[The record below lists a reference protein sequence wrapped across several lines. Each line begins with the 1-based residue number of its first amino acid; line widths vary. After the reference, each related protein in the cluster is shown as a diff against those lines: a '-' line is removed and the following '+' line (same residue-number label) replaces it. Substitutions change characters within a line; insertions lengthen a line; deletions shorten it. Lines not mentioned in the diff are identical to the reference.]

1 MRLKMV
7 LPGILLLAGT
17 GACANGQAGGVLED
31 PNGTTVP
38 SASVYSGW
46 VTADPASPPGAD
58 PAFPPGADPASP
70 PAADPAAPPADPAK
84 LGKSVWTEPVK
95 YSFTLTS
102 SCGERPLIGKFQATV
117 AEGKIVKVKGLD
129 DSARRAVMLRLA
141 ELVPTMG
148 QMEAQAETARNQG
161 GTVKITRAADKHP
174 TQIDIDWHPNAVD
187 DEACYTIEDYTIG

>member
-17 GACANGQAGGVLED
+17 GACANGQAGGILED
-31 PNGTTVP
+31 PDGVTVP
-38 SASVYSGW
+38 SASVYSGEA
-46 VTADPASPPGAD
+46 TADPAEAH
-58 PAFPPGADPASP
+58 
-70 PAADPAAPPADPAK
+70 APSSPADPEK
-84 LGKSVWTEPVK
+84 LGKSVWTEPPK

-102 SCGERPLIGKFQATV
+102 SCGERPLLGKFQATV
-117 AEGKIVKVKGLD
+117 AQGKIVKVRGLD

-161 GTVKITRAADKHP
+161 GEVKITRAADKHP
-174 TQIDIDWHPNAVD
+174 TRIDIDWEPDAVD